1 MTIGTVGTN
10 FIVDRFIEAARAS
23 GADVSAV
30 YSRNGETARAFAGRH
45 GVAAWYDDRAA
56 FLNSALDF
64 IYVAA
69 PNSLHY
75 EWSRDALN
83 AGRNVICEK
92 PFVSNAAEL
101 ETLIA
106 LAKSRKRFLFEALTV
121 PHLPNFRLIR
131 ETLPRLG
138 TIRFVQLA
146 FSQYSS
152 RYGAFLE
159 GKNPN
164 LFNPEFSGGA
174 LMDLNYYNLCLIQR
188 LFGMPE
194 EIRYFANKAEN
205 GVDISGILIL
215 RYDGFIAS
223 AAAAKDSDGKNF
235 VQIQGE
241 AGSLYAASPSSNLSG
256 GFVLHTRTGKT
267 PAGETYNAQEYEN
280 VLRYEAADFAVAFAA
295 GDPGVCGEPLA
306 DALCAARLMD
316 RARKDA
322 GIVFPADAGRQAG

>member
-10 FIVDRFIEAARAS
+10 FIVDRFIEAAR
-23 GADVSAV
+23 GAGAAVSAV
-30 YSRNGETARAFAGRH
+30 YSRNGETARAFAGKH
-45 GVAAWYDDRAA
+45 GVKAWYDDRAA
-56 FLNSALDF
+56 FLNSAPDF

-92 PFVSNAAEL
+92 PFVSTAAEL
-101 ETLIA
+101 EKLVE
-106 LAKSRKRFLFEALTV
+106 LAKKQKRFLFEALTV
-121 PHLPNFRLIR
+121 PHLPNFKLIR
-131 ETLPRLG
+131 EKLPLLG
-138 TIRFVQLA
+138 KIRFVQLN
-146 FSQYSS
+146 FSQHSS

-174 LMDLNYYNLCLIQR
+174 LMDLNYYNLCFIQR

-194 EIRYFANKAEN
+194 EIRYFANKAGN
-205 GVDISGILIL
+205 GVDLSGILVL
-215 RYDGFIAS
+215 RYDGFIAT
-223 AAAAKDSDGKNF
+223 AAATKDSDGKNF

-241 AGSLYAASPSSNLSG
+241 AGFIYAASTSSNLSG
-256 GFVLHTRTGKT
+256 GFILRTGSEKT
-267 PAGETYNAQEYEN
+267 PDGETYNAQDYEN
-280 VLRYEAADFAVAFAA
+280 VLRYEAADFAAAFAA
-295 GDPGVCGEPLA
+295 GDPRVCEAPLA

-316 RARKDA
+316 GARKDA
-322 GIVFPADAGRQAG
+322 GIVFPADGPAGNR